1 MGWLFYPS
9 YGSPKGVVEHME
21 KQCRDVGW
29 KVLKHAFTCYGRR
42 AWIALEKDGK
52 SFILLLMIDKHDG
65 WWGYKDIEES
75 AGPYQHDC
83 PLSLLDMTTGDD
95 HEYAVKWRE
104 GVRLYHETRRKRQEA
119 SKAVKVGDKVTVY
132 GKAYQI
138 IEKIKRSFVGIQEAT
153 GRRYRITSLQIGT

>member
-1 MGWLFYPS
+1 MGWLFSPS

-21 KQCRDVGW
+21 KQCQRVGW

-42 AWIALEKDGK
+42 AWIALEKEGK

-75 AGPYQHDC
+75 MGPCYYDC
-83 PLSLLDMTTGDD
+83 PLSLLDMTTGND
-95 HEYAVKWRE
+95 HDASIEWRK
-104 GVRLYHETRRKRQEA
+104 GVRERHATRQARRLA
-119 SKAVKVGDKVTVY
+119 SKAVKVGDRVTVY

-138 IEKIKRSFVGIQEAT
+138 IERIKRSFVGIQELT